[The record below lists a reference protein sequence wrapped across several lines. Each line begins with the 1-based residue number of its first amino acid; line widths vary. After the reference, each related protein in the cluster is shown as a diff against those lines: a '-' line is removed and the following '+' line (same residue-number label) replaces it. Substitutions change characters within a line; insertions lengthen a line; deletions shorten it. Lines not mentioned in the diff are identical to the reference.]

1 MSFIGKNTN
10 FLDFGAVKINS
21 FPKAVPCTTNNIF
34 CQPTNQTDDIE
45 FQFEVSESENLITLD
60 LSLVG
65 SVGWLGFTIIGGGS
79 GFQSVAIVN
88 NLTDKGI
95 LTVNDFYK
103 VTLTVTNY
111 PGGVLRVGG
120 GAGSAIFNQA
130 ISIRSNGTFEAF
142 FQYNE
147 PAGAGDFII
156 TADLEGQ
163 TGIRVSDISV
173 IKISDINDY
182 TVQIIDVEDS
192 SVLDT
197 VPTANLRLNENILT
211 VQYNW
216 LNDLTVTN
224 GCRAIRILNNT
235 DIFQDTFSDNQG
247 WTLGGDVTIAGGVMN
262 YDNGGLACP
271 PAPPGFLCGATID
284 GIFTPGESYTITYT
298 VSNIGTVTLA
308 VFCGDTSGTIR
319 STNGTFVETLICT
332 NTGVLAFF
340 FNGAA
345 LNSVDIDNVTIKKE
359 NNIDGQSECYDL
371 QTTHD
376 CTLLFEW
383 SNDEKWGGFDYSTPA
398 VGNAFVQRL
407 RLESKFRGAKYPSE
421 RNIGEDS
428 AGRKS
433 MDYTSFRKARIL
445 DIHRAPDYIHDG
457 VAAMFMQDTRTVE
470 DISYVL
476 VDEYEPSAPN
486 DSRVL
491 FKDFMTARLELE
503 KTEQL
508 NLINRNV

>member
-10 FLDFGAVKINS
+10 YLDFGAVKINP
-21 FPKAVPCTTNNIF
+21 FPKAVPCTTNNTF

-45 FQFEVSESENLITLD
+45 FQFEVSESED
-60 LSLVG
+60 LTTAGVIGDST
-65 SVGWLGFTIIGGGS
+65 GWALFAIIGGAS
-79 GFQSVAIVN
+79 GFQSTAVVN

-95 LTVNDFYK
+95 LTINDFYK
-103 VTLTVTNY
+103 VTLTVADY

-120 GAGSAIFNQA
+120 GTGAAIFNQA
-130 ISIRSNGTFEAF
+130 ISIRSNGTFTAF

-147 PAGAGDFII
+147 PAGDGDFII

-163 TGIRVSDISV
+163 VGIQVSGLSV
-173 IKISDINDY
+173 TKISDISDY
-182 TVQIIDVEDS
+182 TVQIIDTEDS
-192 SVLDT
+192 SVVDT
-197 VPTANLRLNENILT
+197 VPTANLRLFENMMT
-211 VQYNW
+211 VQFNW

-224 GCRAIRILNNT
+224 GCRAIRILNGT
-235 DIFQDTFSDNQG
+235 DIFQDNFTTDQG
-247 WTLGGDVTIAGGVMN
+247 WVLGGDVTITGGVMN

-271 PAPPGFLCGATID
+271 PAPPSFLCGATID

-298 VSNIGTVTLA
+298 VSNIGTITLA
-308 VFCGDTSGTIR
+308 VFCGDTPGTIR

-332 NTGVLAFF
+332 NTSVLGFF

-383 SNDEKWGGFDYSTPA
+383 SNNESWGGFNYTTPS
-398 VGNAFVQRL
+398 VGDAFVQRL
-407 RLESKFRGAKYPSE
+407 RIESKFRGAKYPSQ
-421 RNIGEDS
+421 RNIGETS
-428 AGRKS
+428 AGVKT

-445 DIHRAPDYIHDG
+445 DIHRAPDYIHD
-457 VAAMFMQDTRTVE
+457 AIASMFMQDTRTVE
-470 DISYVL
+470 DTSYVL

-491 FKDFMTARLELE
+491 WKDFMTARLELE
-503 KTEQL
+503 QTDQTKQ
-508 NLINRNV
+508 INRNA